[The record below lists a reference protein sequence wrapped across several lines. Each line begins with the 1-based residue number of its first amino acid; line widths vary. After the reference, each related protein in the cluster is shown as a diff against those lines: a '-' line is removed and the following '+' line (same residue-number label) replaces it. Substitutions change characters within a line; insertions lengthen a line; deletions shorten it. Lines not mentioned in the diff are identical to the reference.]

1 MFSKL
6 FKYDFRSVKRIG
18 LPVLLIGWGVIA
30 LSTAGMA
37 LFSWMLGA
45 FHGEFELAM
54 ASIGLVLTMMMGVM
68 VLYGVAFA
76 IPIAIYV
83 DFYKTL
89 ITDQGYLTFTLPV
102 KASHILLSKLLNGFI
117 WTVLSMLT
125 SYGGFLGIVFGAGLG
140 FGGAEEMGSMLEGMY
155 LVFTLGG
162 EEGIFSSILMFLL
175 AIVYMVNSLLLIFM
189 AIFFGSVIAKKNKL
203 FAAVGC
209 VFGVNFIYSMVVSV
223 AMIMILVFSSAIGA
237 VVDNMSVVLNLSLGI
252 GTVLLAGLCV
262 LFYFLT
268 KHMMERKLNLA

>member
-68 VLYGVAFA
+68 VLYGVTFA

-125 SYGGFLGIVFGAGLG
+125 SYVGLLGLVFGAGLG
-140 FGGAEEMGSMLEGMY
+140 FDGVEEMGSMLEGMY

-203 FAAVGC
+203 LAAVGC
-209 VFGVNFIYSMVVSV
+209 VFGVNFIYGMVVSV